1 MNLALYKPEKAVL
14 ALKDYN
20 TPAKCMNSDTPTLAE
35 IRKENGEDKV
45 LTAIEAWIVD
55 MGEFLN
61 ISRPMN
67 PRQIR
72 QTAVLVLSEFYYFK
86 VADINLLFT
95 RAKKGQYGELYGSLD
110 GTKIYQWFEQYDIE
124 RAETAYNDALRQH
137 DKIKA
142 QEKR

>member
-1 MNLALYKPEKAVL
+1 MNLAIYKPEKAML
-14 ALKDYN
+14 ALKECN
-20 TPAKCMNSDTPTLAE
+20 TPAKCLQSNTPTLAE

-55 MGEFLN
+55 MSEFLN

-72 QTAVLVLSEFYYFK
+72 QTAVLVLGDFYYFK

-110 GTKIYQWFEQYDIE
+110 GMKVYQWFEQYDIE
-124 RAETAYNDALRQH
+124 RAEIAYNDALREH
-137 DKIKA
+137 DQIKGS
-142 QEKR
+142 E